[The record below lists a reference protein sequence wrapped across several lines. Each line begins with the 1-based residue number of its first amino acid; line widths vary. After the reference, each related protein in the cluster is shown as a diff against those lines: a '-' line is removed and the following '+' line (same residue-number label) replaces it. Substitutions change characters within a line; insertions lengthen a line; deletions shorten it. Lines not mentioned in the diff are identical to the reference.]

1 MGNKYDPTNLFL
13 ETYDYDIWFENKKSA
28 DTTSRKKDKEESV
41 DLTDMPPLEGDE
53 EVVKEG
59 KGLKFFTPNKL
70 LTRLPILLAQRKA
83 GKNSYKTKRR
93 NHTNIVSFVLAQ
105 LNY

>member
-1 MGNKYDPTNLFL
+1 
-13 ETYDYDIWFENKKSA
+13 
-28 DTTSRKKDKEESV
+28 
-41 DLTDMPPLEGDE
+41 MPPLEGDE

-59 KGLKFFTPNKL
+59 KGLKLFTPNKL
-70 LTRLPILLAQRKA
+70 LSRLPILLAQRKA

-93 NHTNIVSFVLAQ
+93 NHRNTVSFVLAQ